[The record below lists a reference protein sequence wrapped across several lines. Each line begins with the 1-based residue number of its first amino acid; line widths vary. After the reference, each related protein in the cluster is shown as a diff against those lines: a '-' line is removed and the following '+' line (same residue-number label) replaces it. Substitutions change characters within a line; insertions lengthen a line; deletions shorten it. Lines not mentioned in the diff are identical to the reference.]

1 MAETCPTGRELHV
14 TSAQSLYRFLC
25 PPMSA
30 THSGTALQTWM
41 DMPLRTWPKFSKYT
55 DDRMCRPSS
64 ERTGWPVGVRSFRQL
79 LNIAHALKRT
89 ARGSG
94 GEAVDWVIHLD
105 HDELFLPPP
114 QGLQAHFR
122 HLDTSDCRLCLYQ
135 NFEAVPSGRVSK
147 TPAGMAGMNFW
158 AQRTK
163 AHNYFLYYDN
173 GKSAVADARRAGS

>member
-1 MAETCPTGRELHV
+1 MSV
-14 TSAQSLYRFLC
+14 TAASN
-25 PPMSA
+25 
-30 THSGTALQTWM
+30 M
-41 DMPLRTWPKFSKYT
+41 DVPWRTWPKFSKYT

-64 ERTGWPVGVRSFRQL
+64 ERNEWPVRVRSFRQL

-94 GEAVDWVIHLD
+94 SEAVDWVIHLD

-114 QGLQAHFR
+114 QGLQAHLR

-135 NFEAVPSGRVSK
+135 NFEAVPQDHTLTPFVDVTTFKVPSGRVSK

-163 AHNYFLYYDN
+163 
-173 GKSAVADARRAGS
+173 